1 MMFMSGAVKKISE
14 KEVEH
19 VAALARIDI
28 SEEDKKLFTK
38 QFNTILEYFEI
49 LSELDTDAV
58 APLPPVSTLT
68 TAFRADTVKPSLTRD
83 EALKNA
89 SKTERGFFKAPKIV

>member
-1 MMFMSGAVKKISE
+1 MFMSGAVKKISE

-58 APLPPVSTLT
+58 APSPPVSTLT
-68 TAFRADTVKPSLTRD
+68 TVFRADTVKPSLTRD